1 MDIASTSMTLSQYN
15 LGNSVDISLMKLQM
29 NTQSQMAEGLNK
41 IMEVSAVDSNL
52 GKVIDVRV

>member
-15 LGNSVDISLMKLQM
+15 LGNAVGISLMKLQM

-41 IMEVSAVDSNL
+41 IMEVSAINPNL
-52 GKVIDVRV
+52 GKVIDARV